1 MRLNKTKLIFCL
13 LVLSIVLTQLKAD
26 DKVPTQFDR
35 LSNRVLIIKT
45 GEVYQDQV
53 IALATKKGLVVIDT
67 GVAPSLT
74 TEYRKIIEREFGR
87 KDFTYVI
94 NTHYHFDH
102 TDGNQVFK
110 DAEII
115 AHELSPDGMREFD
128 KNRSNFIAS
137 RRARISQRENQLKG
151 LDPSSTQAQRIR
163 DLMYTSRI
171 MCDDLEK
178 NFVLTLPT
186 ITFKDRM
193 TLDMGD
199 LTLKLIYF
207 GEGRH
212 TGDDI
217 IIHCP
222 EEKLLFTGDLFFK
235 GTMLISFRPQFD
247 AQRWIEILDDVLKDM
262 SKIKFVFDTHNGRMK
277 GEFLALWH
285 KYLVEVWKGL
295 TAAKKEGL
303 NYDAVQERFSY
314 DKKFTYLEKSG
325 VDPARLRRDHQTG
338 LRMVWNKVL
347 GLQSAATLLRQ
358 TISESGIKTAI
369 EKYRKI
375 RSETEEKYYFN
386 EREFNTL
393 GYQLMG
399 SNQVKEAIEIF
410 KLNVEAYPKSWNV
423 YDSLGEAYMN
433 DGQTKLAIKYYKKSL
448 ELNPQNTNAE
458 AVLKR
463 LENPSAQGT
472 DD

>member
-1 MRLNKTKLIFCL
+1 
-13 LVLSIVLTQLKAD
+13 
-26 DKVPTQFDR
+26 
-35 LSNRVLIIKT
+35 
-45 GEVYQDQV
+45 
-53 IALATKKGLVVIDT
+53 
-67 GVAPSLT
+67 
-74 TEYRKIIEREFGR
+74 
-87 KDFTYVI
+87 
-94 NTHYHFDH
+94 
-102 TDGNQVFK
+102 
-110 DAEII
+110 
-115 AHELSPDGMREFD
+115 
-128 KNRSNFIAS
+128 
-137 RRARISQRENQLKG
+137 
-151 LDPSSTQAQRIR
+151 
-163 DLMYTSRI
+163 

-193 TLDMGD
+193 TLDLGD

-247 AQRWIEILDDVLKDM
+247 AQRWIEVLDEVLKDM
-262 SKIKFVFDTHNGRMK
+262 SKVKLVFDTHNGRMTGK
-277 GEFLALWH
+277 FLALWH
-285 KYLVEVWKGL
+285 KYLVDVWEDL

-314 DKKFTYLEKSG
+314 DKKFTYIEKSG
-325 VDPARLRRDHQTG
+325 VDPSRLRRDHQTG

-369 EKYRKI
+369 ETYRKM
-375 RSETEEKYYFN
+375 RSGSEEKYYFD

-399 SNQVKEAIEIF
+399 SNQIKEAIEIF

-433 DGQTKLAIKYYKKSL
+433 DGQTKLAIQHYKKSL

-458 AVLKR
+458 AMLKR
-463 LENPSAQGT
+463 FENPAAQGT
-472 DD
+472 DN